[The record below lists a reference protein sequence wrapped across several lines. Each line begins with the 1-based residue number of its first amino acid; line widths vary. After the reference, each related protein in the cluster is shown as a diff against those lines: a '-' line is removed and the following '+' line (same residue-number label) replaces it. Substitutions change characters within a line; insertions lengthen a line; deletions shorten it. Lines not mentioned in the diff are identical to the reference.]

1 MGRLDRALGATG
13 DPATAL
19 HQLARRLNTPR
30 SLRELG
36 LDEADIGRAADL
48 ASANPYSNP
57 RRIERAGIE
66 ALLRRAWAGE
76 GPKP

>member
-1 MGRLDRALGATG
+1 
-13 DPATAL
+13 L
-19 HQLARRLNTPR
+19 HQLARRLNTPQ

-48 ASANPYSNP
+48 ATTSPYSNP
-57 RRIERAGIE
+57 RRIERTGIE